1 MELVSGRDGKL
12 ALLHGGDALELRFA
26 VADFPPVAAGHTRSF
41 FFYSVGWDK
50 DADHNVI
57 DGDRI
62 EPLPVETADANGS
75 PAHGDTRWISR
86 NQVVR

>member
-1 MELVSGRDGKL
+1 MN
-12 ALLHGGDALELRFA
+12 GGDALELRFA
-26 VADFPPVAAGHTRSF
+26 APFPEPAAGLARSF
-41 FFYSVGWDK
+41 FLYSVGWDK

-62 EPLPVETADANGS
+62 EPLPVMTADADGT
-75 PAHGDTRWISR
+75 PAHLDTRWISR